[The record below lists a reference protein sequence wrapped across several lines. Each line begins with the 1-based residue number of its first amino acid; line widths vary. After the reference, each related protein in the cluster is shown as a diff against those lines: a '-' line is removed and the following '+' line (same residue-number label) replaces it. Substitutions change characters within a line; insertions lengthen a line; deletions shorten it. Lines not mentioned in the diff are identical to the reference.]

1 MPTKSVNVH
10 HNSIAVKQKRP
21 VATLLS
27 SSWLQVISV
36 ISRFSQV
43 SGLAETQ
50 QTIFVSSE
58 RLEIDI
64 SFVTHIPDDSAML
77 VYPESRLKEDEPAP
91 EDELEADE
99 EGRSRWW
106 EGSGG

>member
-1 MPTKSVNVH
+1 
-10 HNSIAVKQKRP
+10 
-21 VATLLS
+21 
-27 SSWLQVISV
+27 
-36 ISRFSQV
+36 
-43 SGLAETQ
+43 
-50 QTIFVSSE
+50 
-58 RLEIDI
+58 
-64 SFVTHIPDDSAML
+64 ML